1 MAHERSDAY
10 SPELMFRWRSSS
22 SGQSPFGLQ
31 RRCAGASSPEP
42 PTALCQRSRRSRH
55 GVSPVSLALS
65 VLAGCGASIYETY
78 DYSKEYDPRKHEY
91 VIGVADQLNISV
103 YKMPDLSGA
112 GTVRPDGVLTVPLIG
127 DLQVAGK
134 APSQVREEIKKKLS
148 TFIKEDATVN
158 VTVTGFNSYRFIV
171 SGNVNH
177 SGSFT
182 QKFFVTVSEAIAMAG
197 GPNKF
202 AGDQVIVMR
211 FGRGFVTGPAI
222 AKIMFF
228 NNMLVFQ

>member
-1 MAHERSDAY
+1 MRRLSMVVPGRSVYAGGGWGQA
-10 SPELMFRWRSSS
+10 LGGGRSSVEKV
-22 SGQSPFGLQ
+22 
-31 RRCAGASSPEP
+31 GA
-42 PTALCQRSRRSRH
+42 LLLLL
-55 GVSPVSLALS
+55 LALT
-65 VLAGCGASIYETY
+65 GCGPAIYETY

-148 TFIKEDATVN
+148 TFIKEEPTVN

-171 SGNVNH
+171 AGNVNH
-177 SGSFT
+177 TGSFA
-182 QKFFVTVSEAIAMAG
+182 QKFFVTVSEAVAMAG
-197 GPNKF
+197 GLNKF
-202 AGDQVIVMR
+202 AGDQLVVLRTDDKGKLREIPVSYKLITS
-211 FGRGFVTGPAI
+211 GRHPEMDLAVVAGDTI
-222 AKIMFF
+222 
-228 NNMLVFQ
+228 LVQ